1 MNNNKITI
9 LFLIHKIKV
18 NQQGKSPLRCR
29 LTYKGKRKIFSTG
42 LFIKPEHWQ
51 NSKQKAHPP
60 NEENTFINSQLSLI
74 KNNINQAF
82 LFLQLQK
89 DSFTVEQIYKQYAGE
104 TQDEDK
110 TLLDAFN
117 YHNNRLK
124 KLVGIDISHKSW
136 EKYNETKNH
145 ISDFLWFKYKKK
157 DMLLKEVNLN
167 FLSDYEFYLKTEKK
181 HMPSTVYKNIQRV
194 RRILTVAVA
203 MDYLPKDPFMLYKA
217 KKPKKEILYLTV
229 DELNKLEIHKFVSV
243 RLKQVRDMFVFCC
256 YTGLAYQEMANLKH
270 ENIVIHNDKSIWIEM
285 YRQKTQRKFVV
296 PMLKQAINIMN
307 MYKTDETL
315 LPVISNQ
322 RFNSYLKEIAD
333 IVGINKNLTHHL
345 ARKTFATTVLL
356 YNDVPMEIVSELLGH
371 SKISVTQEHY
381 AKVMQ
386 SKLSEHISKLGKK
399 LK

>member
-1 MNNNKITI
+1 MNDNKLNI
-9 LFLIHKIKV
+9 LFLIDRIRQNKT
-18 NQQGKSPLRCR
+18 GKCPLKCR
-29 LTYKGKRKIFSTG
+29 IIYNTKRKIFSTG

-51 NSKQKAHPP
+51 NSKQTAHPP
-60 NEENTFINSQLSLI
+60 NEENSFINSQLSLI

-82 LFLQLQK
+82 LFLLLQK
-89 DSFTVEQIYKQYAGE
+89 QNFTVEQIYKQYAGE
-104 TQDEDK
+104 IQDEDK
-110 TLLDAFN
+110 TLMDAFN
-117 YHNNRLK
+117 YHNNRVK
-124 KLVGIDISHKSW
+124 KLVDIDISHKSW

-157 DMLLKEVNLN
+157 DMLLKEINLN

-181 HMPSTVYKNIQRV
+181 HKPTTVYKNIQRV
-194 RRILTVAVA
+194 RRIFKVAIA

-217 KKPKKEILYLTV
+217 KKPKKEIEYLTV
-229 DELNKLEIHKFVSV
+229 EELNKIEKHKFVSA
-243 RLKQVRDMFVFCC
+243 RLEQVRDMYVFCC

-270 ENIVIHNDKSIWIEM
+270 ENIVTHNDKTVWIEM
-285 YRQKTQRKFVV
+285 SRQKTQRRFLV
-296 PMLKQAINIMN
+296 PMLKKATDILSK
-307 MYKTDETL
+307 YKTEEKL

-333 IVGINKNLTHHL
+333 IVGIQKNLTHHL
-345 ARKTFATTVLL
+345 ARKTFATTILL